1 MVLLDDLRVT
11 VIVGRPEQLT
21 RDGALVD
28 DLIIP
33 FRWIDLDL
41 GLFKKFIKVIG

>member
-21 RDGALVD
+21 RNGALVD

-33 FRWIDLDL
+33 FRWINLDL
-41 GLFKKFIKVIG
+41 GLFKKFI